1 MLLHV
6 LQDMSVWLTHGSLVS
21 EAARSL
27 HIDISLDHVVLATQF
42 KQTDLVGDL
51 QRAFDNFVKTGQA
64 WAFLIGLVLGYML
77 KTFTSF
83 G

>member
-1 MLLHV
+1 MIQDATLWVSLIDLLSDV
-6 LQDMSVWLTHGSLVS
+6 
-21 EAARSL
+21 ARSL
-27 HIDISLDHVVLATQF
+27 HVGLPIDPVLAQQIP
-42 KQTDLVGDL
+42 QTDLMGDV

-77 KTFTSF
+77 KTFTTF

>member
-1 MLLHV
+1 MVLHV
-6 LQDMSVWLTHGSLVS
+6 IQDAATWFSHLGLIS
-21 EAARSL
+21 EGLRSL
-27 HIDISLDHVVLATQF
+27 HVEVPLDHLVLAQQIP
-42 KQTDLVGDL
+42 QTDLVGDI

-77 KTFTSF
+77 KAFTTF

>member
-1 MLLHV
+1 MVLHM
-6 LQDMSVWLTHGSLVS
+6 LQDAALWLSSIDVLGDV
-21 EAARSL
+21 ARSL
-27 HIDISLDHVVLATQF
+27 HAGWPLDPVLAQQIP
-42 KQTDLVGDL
+42 QTDLMGDV

-77 KTFTSF
+77 KTFTTF